1 MKIISRINSA
11 CTKIGLAWSSFVL
24 RYPRRYLITTAL
36 RGMISLV
43 VFFASEASAQLETQ
57 VTEALNPLARL
68 LVGPVAKGLA
78 IIGLFAFVGLLY
90 AGRWMMAVS
99 SLVAAVILGLL
110 ANIVTAI
117 FQGSNAGSFTLGG

>member
-1 MKIISRINSA
+1 MKIISIIKSA
-11 CTKIGLAWSSFVL
+11 SSKISLAWAWFVFGHQ
-24 RYPRRYLITTAL
+24 RRYLTTTAL
-36 RGMISLV
+36 IGVISVIL
-43 VFFASEASAQLETQ
+43 FFASEASAQLETQ

-99 SLVAAVILGLL
+99 SLAAAVILGLL

-117 FQGSNAGSFTLGG
+117 FQGSNATGFTLGG